1 MPVKEPRVGPRHRAA
16 QTRQIMQLAEHT
28 GERRL
33 STLVRTRDDKDA
45 LGAAQ
50 EEVIADDRGFLARE
64 LAGEREIVW
73 SK

>member
-1 MPVKEPRVGPRHRAA
+1 
-16 QTRQIMQLAEHT
+16 MQLAEHT